1 MLPTSTRSTARRSDS
16 VNTYQKFPTGY
27 YVYAYIRKD
36 GTPYYIGKGKGRRAW
51 AEHTVSIP
59 DEPCRIVI
67 LEQNLTDI
75 GALAIERRMIE
86 WYGRKDIQTGI
97 LHNRTGGGNG
107 SKNRPTSDE
116 TKQKISYAKTGK
128 KRTDITWNKGLKY
141 SEELKNKLDTSGL
154 SQGHGWNKGQKLTD
168 EHRANLKKAWERRKL
183 KAINT

>member
-59 DEPCRIVI
+59 TEPCRIVI
-67 LEQNLTDI
+67 LE
-75 GALAIERRMIE
+75 
-86 WYGRKDIQTGI
+86 
-97 LHNRTGGGNG
+97 
-107 SKNRPTSDE
+107 
-116 TKQKISYAKTGK
+116 
-128 KRTDITWNKGLKY
+128 
-141 SEELKNKLDTSGL
+141 
-154 SQGHGWNKGQKLTD
+154 QKLTD